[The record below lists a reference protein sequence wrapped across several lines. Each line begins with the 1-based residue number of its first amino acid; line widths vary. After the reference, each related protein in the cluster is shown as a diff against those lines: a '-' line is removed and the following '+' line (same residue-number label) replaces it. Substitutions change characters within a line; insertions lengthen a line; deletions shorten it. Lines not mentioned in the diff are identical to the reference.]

1 MKKINQ
7 YIVEKIKLSNDR
19 FNQKANLEYVD
30 LGLPSGTLWATCNIG
45 ANKPWEIGNYY
56 AWAETEPKQVYN
68 EETYEYTTEHGERFK
83 VSNYTDIDSNTILKQ
98 TDDIAHINTYGKFVL
113 PSKEQ
118 CVELIEELETKW
130 VTDYMDSGV
139 DGRLFIGKNGNELFF
154 PLNGVMD
161 GKNLVND
168 YAYLW
173 TNKPVLDNTANMLY
187 TGKQTYKVISLYR
200 YYGAGIR
207 GVLKK

>member
-1 MKKINQ
+1 MKKISQ

-19 FNQKANLEYVD
+19 FNQKVNLEYVD

-45 ANKPWEIGNYY
+45 ANKPWELGDHY
-56 AWAETEPKQVYN
+56 AWAETEPKQVYD
-68 EETYEYTTEHGERFK
+68 EETYKYTTEHGERFE
-83 VSNYTDIDSNTILKQ
+83 VSNYTDIDNNTILEQ
-98 TDDIAHINTYGKFVL
+98 TDDIAYLSTGGKFVL

-139 DGRLFIGKNGNELFF
+139 EGRLFIGKNGNELFF
-154 PLNGVMD
+154 PLNGVID
-161 GKNLVND
+161 GKNRIKD

-173 TNKPVLDNTANMLY
+173 TNKPILNNTSNMLY
-187 TGKQTYKVISLYR
+187 TGKQTYKVTSLYR